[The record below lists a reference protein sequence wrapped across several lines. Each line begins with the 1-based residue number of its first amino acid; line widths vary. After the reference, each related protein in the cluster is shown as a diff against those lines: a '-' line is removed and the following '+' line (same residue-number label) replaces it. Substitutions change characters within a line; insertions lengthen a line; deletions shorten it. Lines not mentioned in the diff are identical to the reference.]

1 LITGIPLE
9 VGDGDANLGLNVR
22 EAPLI
27 SSDMDL
33 AGVE

>member
-1 LITGIPLE
+1 MPLE
-9 VGDGDANLGLNVR
+9 VGNGDANLGLNVR

-27 SSDMDL
+27 SSEIDL